1 MDDRWKEHFPERT
14 ALLQLPFTWV
24 VAQAR
29 LGSRGVRKIIPDP
42 KWATDSEG
50 CMPSCSLSGSS
61 HPSWQSRHKAN
72 IVLSQTSH
80 HRKKGDSITRPR
92 VSRSLRCCP
101 AAFASSLGLGTL
113 ISLSVLSRKKSQ
125 HNIKCTVFWLW
136 VGRCPLIYL
145 PELRE
150 NISESFLNENLRE
163 TEGNLNFSWFILLE
177 FWCFTGNTHSF
188 VTRTKKTEGLEG
200 MNLLHSL
207 RIKSLL
213 QMSLKILN
221 IMREFYWVLREV
233 VQFNWGFPVLS
244 GAENKGLYCGLPA
257 PVFPFPRA

>member
-1 MDDRWKEHFPERT
+1 M
-14 ALLQLPFTWV
+14 LLHNQ
-24 VAQAR
+24 AQ
-29 LGSRGVRKIIPDP
+29 
-42 KWATDSEG
+42 
-50 CMPSCSLSGSS
+50 SLSL
-61 HPSWQSRHKAN
+61 
-72 IVLSQTSH
+72 VL
-80 HRKKGDSITRPR
+80 RR
-92 VSRSLRCCP
+92 CP

-125 HNIKCTVFWLW
+125 HNIKCIVFCLW
-136 VGRCPLIYL
+136 VRRCPLIYL

-150 NISESFLNENLRE
+150 NISGSFLNENLRE

-177 FWCFTGNTHSF
+177 FWCFTRSTHSL
-188 VTRTKKTEGLEG
+188 VTRTKKKGLEG
-200 MNLLHSL
+200 MNSLHSL
-207 RIKSLL
+207 HIKSLL
-213 QMSLKILN
+213 QTSLKILN